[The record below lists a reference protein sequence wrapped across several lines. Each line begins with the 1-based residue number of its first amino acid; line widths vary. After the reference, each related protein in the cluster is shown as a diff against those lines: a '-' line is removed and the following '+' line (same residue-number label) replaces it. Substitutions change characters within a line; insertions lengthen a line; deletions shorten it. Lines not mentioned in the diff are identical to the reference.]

1 MFDKNK
7 RFTVEI
13 TDMNNE
19 GNGIC
24 RIDNTVVFVIGAVT
38 GDKCV
43 IKNIKN
49 AKNYGVAV
57 IDELTE
63 PSSHRVSP
71 LCHYKHCGGCVFN
84 NISYEYELEIKKRVV
99 EGAFLRTGINIPVA
113 DTYGT
118 PDFKSY
124 RNKAQFP
131 VGYDKNGRLSFGY
144 YAKRSHDIVFCD
156 KCVIAYPEFTEIAKT
171 VCASAASHGVTAYD
185 EQSGKGVLRHICMRH
200 GKGGITLTLVINA
213 DGLTGA
219 DETVKDVIS
228 AHKSVIGIFINVNKE
243 NTNIIYGDKFINIY
257 GKDKLRDT
265 LCGYEF
271 NISPSSFYQVNH
283 DCCEALYNKAAE
295 LLNVNGDET
304 VVDLYCGIG
313 TVGICAAPKAKRL
326 IGIEVVG
333 DAVKNARVNAELNGV
348 SNAEFYRGDS
358 SIIRSVTDKADVII
372 IDPPRKGLDEK
383 VISAILDIKPEKLLY
398 ISCDPNT
405 LARDLKILLEH
416 YAADKAYPFNMFPR
430 TSHVE
435 TVVLMTKK

>member
-1 MFDKNK
+1 M
-7 RFTVEI
+7 
-13 TDMNNE
+13 
-19 GNGIC
+19 
-24 RIDNTVVFVIGAVT
+24 
-38 GDKCV
+38 
-43 IKNIKN
+43 
-49 AKNYGVAV
+49 